1 MEIRFNQD
9 ITARNT
15 FGMRVSAACV
25 AEYGSAEEL
34 AELYAVHIPSLPRPL
49 LHIGGGSNLL
59 FTGDFPGTLLHSR
72 IVGIAVEDGAGP
84 SCGDEVYVRAGSGVL
99 WDDFCAWASEKE
111 LWGTENLSAIPGEV
125 GAAAVQNIGAYGT
138 EVKDIIYKVNCFDTV
153 RMREVSFPASE
164 CGYGYRDSLFKRDR
178 KGRYIVLSVVFRL
191 GTAPAPK
198 LGYGH
203 IRTEVEAAFA
213 AAGKVSPRAVRETIV
228 KIRES
233 KLPDVSV
240 VGSAGSF
247 YKNPV
252 VPKSAYDKVLSIARA
267 YNGEDCIVPHFDA
280 GSGFVKIPAA
290 WLIEQCGWKGVR
302 RGNAGVYEKQ
312 PLVLINATGQASPDE
327 IIALHGE
334 IAASVKEKFDIQ
346 LVPEVEFV

>member
-1 MEIRFNQD
+1 MK
-9 ITARNT
+9 
-15 FGMRVSAACV
+15 VSAACV

-34 AELYAVHIPSLPRPL
+34 AELYAVHVASLPKPL
-49 LHIGGGSNLL
+49 LHTGGGSNLL

-72 IVGIAVEDGAGP
+72 IGGISVTDDAAPSSAG
-84 SCGDEVYVRAGSGVL
+84 EVYVRAGAGVV

-111 LWGTENLSAIPGEV
+111 LWGAENLSAIPGEV

-153 RMREVSFPASE
+153 RMREVSFTASE
-164 CGYGYRDSLFKRDR
+164 CGYGYRESLFKTDR
-178 KGRYIVLSVVFRL
+178 KGRYIVLSVVFVL
-191 GTAPAPK
+191 SSAPAPK

-213 AAGKVSPRAVRETIV
+213 ASGKISPRTVRETIV
-228 KIRES
+228 KIRQS

-240 VGSAGSF
+240 TGSAGSF

-252 VPKSAYDKVLSIARA
+252 VPKSAYDKVLSIARS
-267 YNGEDCIVPHFDA
+267 YLGEDYTVPYFDA

-327 IIALHGE
+327 IIALHEE
-334 IAASVKEKFDIQ
+334 ISASVKEKFDIQ